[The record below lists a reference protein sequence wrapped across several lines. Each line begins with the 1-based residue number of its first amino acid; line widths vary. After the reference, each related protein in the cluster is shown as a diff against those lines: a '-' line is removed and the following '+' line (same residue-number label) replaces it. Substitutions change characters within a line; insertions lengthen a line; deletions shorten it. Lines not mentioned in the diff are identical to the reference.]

1 MNRMFS
7 IMSYVRGQVSDILTI
22 FPQYKGA
29 VSQVESGRLSSG
41 KVPDIEGIAA
51 DFQWDCCRLS
61 VVGL

>member
-1 MNRMFS
+1 M
-7 IMSYVRGQVSDILTI
+7 VSVVAVTI